1 MVAEPDPAA
10 RPAPFTG
17 KAAYV
22 ISQSYYY
29 VAAVVG
35 VGLLLGGVI
44 AALIGVREWI
54 FPATPDV
61 TGSPYLEEG
70 SDDAI
75 RSILGGLAFAIPG
88 GLMFWWHLRE
98 ARRRE
103 PQAVAG
109 VFWGSALYFHLV
121 AFVALVI
128 AVGGVIETLHALI
141 DVAVPQCF
149 SSTVEVGYGPLP
161 DPSNVPSDSPGSD
174 PITVGGIAPIR
185 ECYPSS
191 SEALRNALDGL
202 IVAGVAGATWVWHL
216 RRGRRLTAP
225 PSGVE
230 PGEASQTDAAPA

>member
-1 MVAEPDPAA
+1 VVAEAGAA
-10 RPAPFTG
+10 THPGPFSG

-44 AALIGVREWI
+44 ATLIGLREWI
-54 FPATPDV
+54 FPVTPNAG
-61 TGSPYLEEG
+61 GSPFLEEG

-88 GLMFWWHLRE
+88 GLTFWWHLRE

-103 PQAVAG
+103 PVAAAG

-128 AVGGVIETLHALI
+128 ALGGAIATLHALI

-149 SSTVEVGYGPLP
+149 ESASAIAPL
-161 DPSNVPSDSPGSD
+161 DPSTLPGASPGGD
-174 PITVGGIAPIR
+174 PITIGGIEPIR
-185 ECYPSS
+185 ECYPSR

-202 IVAGVAGATWVWHL
+202 IVAGVAGATWLWHL
-216 RRGRRLTAP
+216 RRGRRLTP
-225 PSGVE
+225 P
-230 PGEASQTDAAPA
+230 PAAEATAAAGSPA

>member
-1 MVAEPDPAA
+1 LVAEPDPAA
-10 RPAPFTG
+10 RAAPFTG

-35 VGLLLGGVI
+35 IGLLLGGVI
-44 AALIGVREWI
+44 AALIGLREWI
-54 FPATPDV
+54 FPVMPEAHA
-61 TGSPYLEEG
+61 SPFLEG

-88 GLMFWWHLRE
+88 GLTFWWHLRE

-103 PQAVAG
+103 PIAVAG
-109 VFWGSALYFHLV
+109 MFWGSALYFHLV

-128 AVGGVIETLHALI
+128 ALGGAIETLHALI

-149 SSTVEVGYGPLP
+149 GPEQGYVL
-161 DPSNVPSDSPGSD
+161 DPSTIPGAESGTD
-174 PITVGGIAPIR
+174 PGTVGAIEPIR
-185 ECYPSS
+185 QCYPST

-202 IVAGVAGATWVWHL
+202 IVAGVAGATWIWHL
-216 RRGRRLTAP
+216 RRGRRLSASP
-225 PSGVE
+225 GVE
-230 PGEASQTDAAPA
+230 PDEASPAEAAPA

>member
-1 MVAEPDPAA
+1 MVAEPDASHPG
-10 RPAPFTG
+10 PFSG
-17 KAAYV
+17 KAAFV

-44 AALIGVREWI
+44 ATLIGLREWI
-54 FPATPDV
+54 FPVTPEAN
-61 TGSPYLEEG
+61 GSPFLEG

-88 GLMFWWHLRE
+88 GLTFWWHLRE
-98 ARRRE
+98 ARGRE
-103 PQAVAG
+103 PIAVAG

-128 AVGGVIETLHALI
+128 ALGGAIETLHALI

-149 SSTVEVGYGPLP
+149 GPEQGYVL
-161 DPSNVPSDSPGSD
+161 DPSTIPGAETGAD
-174 PITVGGIAPIR
+174 PITVGGIEPIR

-225 PSGVE
+225 PSAE
-230 PGEASQTDAAPA
+230 RSTAPPGGTSPADAGSPT

>member
-44 AALIGVREWI
+44 AALIGLREWI
-54 FPATPDV
+54 FPVAPEANA
-61 TGSPYLEEG
+61 SPFLEG

-88 GLMFWWHLRE
+88 GLTFWWHLRE

-103 PQAVAG
+103 PVAAAG

-128 AVGGVIETLHALI
+128 ALGGAIETLHALI
-141 DVAVPQCF
+141 DVAVPSCF
-149 SSTVEVGYGPLP
+149 EAPSALVTDPNALP
-161 DPSNVPSDSPGSD
+161 
-174 PITVGGIAPIR
+174 TIAPEGEITEGTLVEAIR
-185 ECYPSS
+185 RCYPSS

-225 PSGVE
+225 PPGVE
-230 PGEASQTDAAPA
+230 PGGASPPEVAPA